1 MDWNS
6 NRRRHVYKRGTFR
19 RRKNLLLS
27 CSKMTI
33 LQIDVVSINN
43 PCAQSH
49 TLSQNFEQGIHGLSR
64 LMIILGLSV
73 MSQVGEAAKVFLTGC
88 LHCHGRGRNF
98 WGLQPARI
106 CCIKSVS
113 PSPDDAERGTVF
125 KNMVASWAVR

>member
-6 NRRRHVYKRGTFR
+6 NRRRHIYKRGTFR

-49 TLSQNFEQGIHGLSR
+49 TLFQNFEQGVPTWSLS
-64 LMIILGLSV
+64 S
-73 MSQVGEAAKVFLTGC
+73 
-88 LHCHGRGRNF
+88 
-98 WGLQPARI
+98 
-106 CCIKSVS
+106 
-113 PSPDDAERGTVF
+113 DDY
-125 KNMVASWAVR
+125 SWAVRDESGRGGCRGLSDRVPSLPWQGSKILGAATCENLLY